1 MLSWLGYILIVM
13 SLMGA
18 FLYHKF
24 LYWQRKGVKTYR
36 SHSIWG
42 NFFQLQSIHHTNI
55 VEELYK
61 RFKGKEKM
69 VGFYVFT
76 RPVALILDLDLV
88 RQILAKDFD
97 HFSSRGSYHNDK
109 DLLMSNIFFWEAERW
124 RPLRNNMRTLFK
136 PAKMRSMFNSVQKC
150 AKNLIEA
157 FDEALQ
163 LQENVHINKLSVLFT
178 VDTITHCLFGLE
190 NSALRDQ
197 QNESGRI
204 ASTIT
209 ARTNYCVIKQLLGL
223 NYYGLLQALDMEVRL
238 FGKEVELFFMGFL
251 KQIFNDR
258 ERSGIKRHDMVDL
271 LLEMRHNQG
280 QPSMSNNEVI
290 AQMFIFFLV
299 SHESGAVAIA
309 FVLYELAHH
318 PHIQDKVREEI
329 LGVLKQHNNELSYEA
344 SMKLPYLEQV
354 IAETNRR
361 YPILNFLERTVT
373 QDYRVEN
380 SNIVLEKGCTIYI
393 PLQSIHYDP
402 GFYESPQEFR
412 PQHFHPS
419 EAASRHPMAFLGFG
433 EGPRNCIGMRMGQMQ
448 MILGLVALLSK
459 FRFSVCEKTVQ
470 KFKISDH
477 VFNTRVLDEIWLKV
491 EKLEK
496 L

>member
-1 MLSWLGYILIVM
+1 M
-13 SLMGA
+13 
-18 FLYHKF
+18 
-24 LYWQRKGVKTYR
+24 
-36 SHSIWG
+36 
-42 NFFQLQSIHHTNI
+42 HHTNI

-88 RQILAKDFD
+88 RQILVKDFNN
-97 HFSSRGSYHNDK
+97 FANRGSYHNDK
-109 DLLMSNIFFWEAERW
+109 DLLMANIFFWDVERW

-136 PAKMRSMFNSVQKC
+136 PAKMRSMFNNVQKC
-150 AKNLIEA
+150 AKDLKEA
-157 FDEALQ
+157 FDEALT
-163 LQENVHINKLSVLFT
+163 LEDNVHMNKLSVLFT
-178 VDTITHCLFGLE
+178 VDTITRCFFGIE
-190 NSALRDQ
+190 NSALRDKH
-197 QNESGRI
+197 NECGRI
-204 ASTIT
+204 ASKIT
-209 ARTNYCVIKQLLGL
+209 ARTNYSVLKQLLGL
-223 NYYGLLQALDMEVRL
+223 NYYDMLQALGMEVRI
-238 FGKEVELFFMGFL
+238 FAKEVEDFFMGFL

-318 PHIQDKVREEI
+318 PNIQDKVREEI

-448 MILGLVALLSK
+448 MILGLVALLSNFK
-459 FRFSVCEKTVQ
+459 FSVCEKTVR

-477 VFNTRVLDEIWLKV
+477 VFNTRMLDEIWLKV

-496 L
+496 I